1 MRRQRREGVHL
12 RSNKGFTLIELILVV
27 VILGF
32 IASMFLP
39 RFVDLTSKSRE
50 SASKGSLGAV
60 RSAIAITYAS
70 NAVYAAATMIPTTVE
85 AAMFQSDIIPAET
98 VSVASGNSAVYVSS
112 EAPVNVTDT
121 GGWWYDSV
129 NGRVWINHS
138 LYSDW

>member
-1 MRRQRREGVHL
+1 MCL
-12 RSNKGFTLIELILVV
+12 RSSKGFTLIELILVV

-60 RSAIAITYAS
+60 RSAIAIAYAS

-85 AAMFQSDIIPAET
+85 AAMFQSNIIPAET

-112 EAPVNVTDT
+112 EAPAGVTDT

>member
-1 MRRQRREGVHL
+1 MEGGIRL
-12 RSNKGFTLIELILVV
+12 KSKKGFTLIELILVV

-39 RFVDLTSKSRE
+39 RFVDLTSRSRV

-70 NAVYAAATMIPTTVE
+70 NAVYAAAVMIPTTVE
-85 AAMFQSDIIPAET
+85 ASMFQDGTIPGET
-98 VSVASGNSAVYVSS
+98 VSVVSGNSSVYVSS
-112 EAPVNVTDT
+112 ESPADVTDT

-129 NGRVWINHS
+129 RGQAWINHS